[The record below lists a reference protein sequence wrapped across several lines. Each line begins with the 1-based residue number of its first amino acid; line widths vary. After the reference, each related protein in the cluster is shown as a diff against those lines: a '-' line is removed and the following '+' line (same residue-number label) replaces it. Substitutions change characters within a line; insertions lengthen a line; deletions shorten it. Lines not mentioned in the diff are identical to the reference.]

1 MPEGSTE
8 DSLEIPFELFPG
20 NDNIDAN
27 GKVINFSNNS
37 GLPDEK
43 TTPSNGF
50 ELKDYA
56 FNSYDLPP
64 FTKFQIKIDMV
75 GTNQAE
81 PPFIDQLRAISL
93 A

>member
-20 NDNIDAN
+20 NDNIGAD

-50 ELKDYA
+50 ELKDYT

>member
-1 MPEGSTE
+1 MQE
-8 DSLEIPFELFPG
+8 EIIG
-20 NDNIDAN
+20 AD

-56 FNSYDLPP
+56 FNSFELPP

-81 PPFIDQLRAISL
+81 PQFIDQLRAISL